1 MIDDAAKLVATCEA
15 CQKFSHHYR
24 TPMKQSQLI
33 ALSWLLQRWGIDI
46 VGKLT
51 PAYGNYTF
59 TIVAVEY
66 FTNWVEAKPLTN
78 ITSTTIQNFF

>member
-1 MIDDAAKLVATCEA
+1 
-15 CQKFSHHYR
+15 
-24 TPMKQSQLI
+24 
-33 ALSWLLQRWGIDI
+33 